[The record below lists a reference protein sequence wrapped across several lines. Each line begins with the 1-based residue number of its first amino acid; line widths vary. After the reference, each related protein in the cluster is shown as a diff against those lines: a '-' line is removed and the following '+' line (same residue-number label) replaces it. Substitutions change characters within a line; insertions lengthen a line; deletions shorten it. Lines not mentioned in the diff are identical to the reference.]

1 MQNDV
6 EMKKSI
12 TYNYSASEI
21 IARGE
26 TIAALTKE
34 DLKNFEKFGVT
45 QKDIDQLE
53 KKLAEYRKFP
63 DDSIFAEKVREKTH
77 LKYEAEDKLIT
88 QIRNFFLQFSII
100 VPTKKETKKHFP
112 SQKLTGLKS
121 VELLEMGDKVISVY
135 KKFKEKLAKHEI
147 TEQYIT
153 ELRQQ
158 ISATK
163 KTLKVLE
170 NARQE
175 RIKNTTKRRD
185 LGSMLYEKIARL
197 SHYGKTYW
205 KERDVE
211 KYKAYLLYKKNSE
224 KINDD
229 NDMDSK

>member
-1 MQNDV
+1 M
-6 EMKKSI
+6 
-12 TYNYSASEI
+12 
-21 IARGE
+21 
-26 TIAALTKE
+26 LTKQ
-34 DLKNFEKFGVT
+34 DLSNFEKFGVT

-63 DDSIFAEKVREKTH
+63 EDGTFAEKVREKTH
-77 LKYEAEDKLIT
+77 LKYDAEDKLIN

-100 VPTKKETKKHFP
+100 VPTKKETKKYFP

-121 VELLEMGDKVISVY
+121 FELLEIGEKVVSVY

-147 TEQYIT
+147 TDQYIA

-170 NARQE
+170 SARME
-175 RIKNTTKRRD
+175 RIKNTTKRRE
-185 LGSMLYEKIARL
+185 LGSLLYEKIAKL

-205 KERDVE
+205 KERDQE
-211 KYKAYLLYKKNSE
+211 KYKAYLLYVKNDN
-224 KINDD
+224 KNDD
-229 NDMDSK
+229 TNDVDSK